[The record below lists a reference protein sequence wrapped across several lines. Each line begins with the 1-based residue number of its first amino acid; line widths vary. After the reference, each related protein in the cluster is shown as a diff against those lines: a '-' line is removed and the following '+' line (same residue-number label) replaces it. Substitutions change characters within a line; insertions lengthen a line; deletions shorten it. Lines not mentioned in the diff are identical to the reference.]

1 MKLSDIVYYCNH
13 LDSINTAAATQQAMT
28 ELNAIRHVVEHG
40 GVQIGDYAEKIHKK
54 YNVFMVIMVFNGQQP

>member
-40 GVQIGDYAEKIHKK
+40 GTQIGDYAEQIHKK
-54 YNVFMVIMVFNGQQP
+54 I